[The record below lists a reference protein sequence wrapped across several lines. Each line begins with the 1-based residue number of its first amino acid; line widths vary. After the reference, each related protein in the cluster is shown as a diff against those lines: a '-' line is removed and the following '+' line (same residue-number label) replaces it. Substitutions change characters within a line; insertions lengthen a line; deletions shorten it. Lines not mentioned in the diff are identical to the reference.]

1 MAIPAPTCPI
11 CGGESLEEDSEYDEW
26 FCPEC
31 DYDWPGDVVRGEQE
45 PICETMAVRDEDG
58 NYSLYELWYAEDID
72 SAKVVKLRSGLS
84 RADAERETPYVN
96 EEWPESR
103 LTTQRQRFG
112 LSPGR

>member
-45 PICETMAVRDEDG
+45 PMYETMAVRDEDG

-84 RADAERETPYVN
+84 RAEAEKETPFVN

-103 LTTQRQRFG
+103 LLG
-112 LSPGR
+112 